1 MKTLHVEEQT
11 QTMEYDPLQINAV
24 TSIVP
29 FPPKKKVACE
39 TKKNSLKVEK
49 LEWKSIM
56 VNYTMLHKH
65 YLKLSKI
72 KLTCM

>member
-11 QTMEYDPLQINAV
+11 QTIEYDPLQINAV

-29 FPPKKKVACE
+29 FSTEKKVACDMN
-39 TKKNSLKVEK
+39 KDSLKVEK
-49 LEWKSIM
+49 LKWKSIM